1 MVCKF
6 NVLLPNNNYLCGRKS
21 PNRMKSADI
30 ELGERPLLLAPMED
44 VTDPSFRYMCKR
56 FGADMVYTEFI
67 SSDGLIRDA
76 VKSLKKLEIGEAE
89 RPVGIQIYG
98 HLVEPMVE
106 AARMAEAAN
115 PDVID
120 INFGCPVKKIAGR
133 GAGSGMMRDVPLMVE
148 MTRRIVQAVRKPVTV
163 KTRLGWDDE
172 HKNIE
177 EIALRLQ
184 DVGIAALTIHG
195 RTRAQ
200 MYRGEADWTL
210 IGKVKNNPQIR
221 IPIIGNGDVDSG
233 PRAAEM
239 FDRYGVDGV
248 MIGRATYGRPWI
260 FREVK
265 HYLATGEVLPQP
277 SVTER
282 VDIAREHLRKS
293 LEIKG
298 DHVGILEMRRHLTNY
313 FKGLPN
319 FKDTRLKLVTSL
331 DIEELFATLD
341 IIADRWGDCDLSGA
355 VPAPLSHNL

>member
-1 MVCKF
+1 
-6 NVLLPNNNYLCGRKS
+6 
-21 PNRMKSADI
+21 MKIADLD
-30 ELGERPLLLAPMED
+30 LGTHPLFLAPMED

-56 FGADMVYTEFI
+56 FGADVVYTEFI
-67 SSDGLIRDA
+67 PADGLIRDA
-76 VKSLKKLEIGEAE
+76 AKALKKLEIAESE

-98 HLVEPMVE
+98 HLID
-106 AARMAEAAN
+106 RMAEAAG
-115 PDVID
+115 PDIID

-148 MTRRIVQAVRKPVTV
+148 MTRRIVEAVHKPVTV
-163 KTRLGWDDE
+163 KTRLGWDDTS
-172 HKNIE
+172 KNIE

-210 IGKVKNNPQIR
+210 IGRVKNNPQIR

-233 PRAAEM
+233 PKATEM

-265 HYLATGEVLPQP
+265 HFLTTGEVLLQP
-277 SVTER
+277 TVAER
-282 VDIAREHLRKS
+282 VAIAREHLQKS

-298 DHVGILEMRRHLTNY
+298 EYVGILEMRRHLTNY
-313 FKGLPN
+313 FKGLPD
-319 FKDTRLKLVTSL
+319 FKATRLKLVTTL
-331 DIEELFATLD
+331 DIDELFATLD
-341 IIADRWGDCDLSGA
+341 YIGDRWAGYDLSGA
-355 VPAPLSHNL
+355 IPAPLSHEL